1 MLSLSLDC
9 LPLKGLQ
16 VHKLALIVVA
26 LVLVTFPALP
36 KIATAE
42 IIDNQT
48 AAKLHAYY
56 AHQNHKDAFERHDSN
71 INQPDDSEEY
81 EKFHSAMR
89 RGSPRG
95 VTLGPACGGVS
106 IGNIHTERTAIGS
119 HRVPNQLTVV
129 VGDVVATG
137 KDCN

>member
-1 MLSLSLDC
+1 MHIFVSI
-9 LPLKGLQ
+9 
-16 VHKLALIVVA
+16 AVA
-26 LVLVTFPALP
+26 LVLVTLSVSS

-48 AAKLHAYY
+48 AAKLHSYY
-56 AHQNHKDAFERHDSN
+56 AHQNHKDAFERHGSN

-81 EKFHSAMR
+81 ERFHNAMR

-106 IGNIHTERTAIGS
+106 IGNVHTERTAIGS
-119 HRVPNQLTVV
+119 HRVPNQLMVV
-129 VGDVVATG
+129 VGDVAATG